1 MSGTILRFAINLLWV
16 RPGKV
21 GGTEVMIRNLLD
33 GFEHLPD
40 AFHAFLITSKD
51 NSDSFRHYEKEDSR
65 YQIVVA
71 DTESANIGKRII
83 WQNLH
88 LNRCLKRLN
97 IENCFSPVYDRPVFN
112 DGIRY
117 VSVMHDIQAYHY
129 PRYHPAYE
137 VWYSKLI
144 WKAVRDRSAGIV
156 CISDY
161 VRKDIV
167 DVYRFPEQKLMTI
180 YNPVTVDP
188 KDVCD
193 FDTLKNRYH
202 IQEKGYYYTVGQL
215 IPHKNI
221 GTLLRVMSKLKQQHT
236 PEILLISGISGNA
249 KEDLMKQIR
258 NLKIEDSVRFT
269 GYVTNAERNAL
280 YKNAKAFLFPSIFEG
295 FGIPPIEAMI
305 FGTTVIT
312 TRCACIPEVTQ
323 NTANYVDD
331 PFDPDVWIA
340 TMRSAENHS
349 DEIDIT
355 RYSLP
360 FIARKYLD
368 YLRSVFSLS
377 PVR

>member
-1 MSGTILRFAINLLWV
+1 MSATTLCFAINLLWV

-33 GFEHLPD
+33 GFEQLSD

-51 NSDSFRHYEKEDSR
+51 NADSFRHYEKEDNR

-71 DTESANIGKRII
+71 DTLSANIGKRII

-88 LNRCLKRLN
+88 LSRCLKQLN
-97 IENCFSPVYDRPVFN
+97 LENCFSPVYDRPVFN
-112 DGIRY
+112 NGIRY

-129 PRYHPAYE
+129 PQYHPAYE
-137 VWYSKLI
+137 VLYSKLI
-144 WKAVRDRSAGIV
+144 WKSVRDRSAGIV

-161 VRKDIV
+161 VRKDIEN
-167 DVYRFPEQKLMTI
+167 VYNFPEQKLITI
-180 YNPVTVDP
+180 YNPVTVDSEEI
-188 KDVCD
+188 CD

-221 GTLLRVMSKLKQQHT
+221 GTLLRVMSKLKQQHA
-236 PEILLISGISGNA
+236 PEILLISGINGNA
-249 KEDLMKQIR
+249 KEDLMKQVR
-258 NLKIEDSVRFT
+258 DLKIEDCVRFT
-269 GYVTNAERNAL
+269 GYVTNSERNTL
-280 YKNAKAFLFPSIFEG
+280 YKNTKAFLFPSVFEG

-305 FGTTVIT
+305 FGATVIT

-323 NTANYVDD
+323 NKANYVTN
-331 PFDPDVWIA
+331 PYDPDSWITA
-340 TMRSAENHS
+340 MRSAQNHS
-349 DEIDIT
+349 GEIDVT

-360 FIARKYLD
+360 VIARKYLD
-368 YLRSVFSLS
+368 YLCSVFS
-377 PVR
+377 